1 MQEGVIALK
10 RTDPGVPQFTVLD
23 VAPLFKDGRGLMR
36 IELVGMDGDKEVVS
50 ASRFLLVT
58 DLDDCEEERRRKRD
72 VFVCSLSEG
81 NPIFGAAVHILGT
94 NGLPV
99 AEAVTDAGG
108 RAALP
113 SVSGLNRE
121 KRPVAVTVSVK
132 RGADE
137 DAAWLPLDDYSRV
150 VDYSRFP
157 TQGQTSNADGI
168 NAYVF
173 SERGIFRP
181 GETLRFGMLMRRG
194 DWKALPPDM
203 PFFAE
208 LSDPSE
214 RTILRRQ
221 FIVGADGL
229 AELSWTVPE
238 GAPTGRYR
246 LDVQTPNADGFA
258 VVSRFRGRAGGGIP
272 ARHHE
277 PVRNGQPR
285 SRQGLAQRI
294 SGLGKRGPQE
304 SVWPARRGPPP
315 ARSAFGAARIAV
327 FPRL

>member
-1 MQEGVIALK
+1 VQEGVIALK

-58 DLDDCEEERRRKRD
+58 DLGMIVKKNADGSRD

-181 GETLRFGMLMRRG
+181 GETLRFGMLSCG
-194 DWKALPPDM
+194 GNSSSGPTALP
-203 PFFAE
+203 
-208 LSDPSE
+208 S
-214 RTILRRQ
+214 
-221 FIVGADGL
+221 
-229 AELSWTVPE
+229 
-238 GAPTGRYR
+238 
-246 LDVQTPNADGFA
+246 
-258 VVSRFRGRAGGGIP
+258 
-272 ARHHE
+272 
-277 PVRNGQPR
+277 
-285 SRQGLAQRI
+285 
-294 SGLGKRGPQE
+294 
-304 SVWPARRGPPP
+304 
-315 ARSAFGAARIAV
+315 
-327 FPRL
+327 

>member
-1 MQEGVIALK
+1 M
-10 RTDPGVPQFTVLD
+10 F
-23 VAPLFKDGRGLMR
+23 
-36 IELVGMDGDKEVVS
+36 VV
-50 ASRFLLVT
+50 
-58 DLDDCEEERRRKRD
+58 
-72 VFVCSLSEG
+72 EG
-81 NPIFGAAVHILGT
+81 NPISGVAVHILGT

-221 FIVGADGL
+221 FVVGADGL

-246 LDVQTPNADGFA
+246 STCRPQCRRLCGRA
-258 VVSRFRGRAGGGIP
+258 RFRGRAGGGIP

-285 SRQGLAQRI
+285 SRQGLDQRI
-294 SGLGKRGPQE
+294 SGLGGRGPQE

>member
-1 MQEGVIALK
+1 MLALGGERKLDLHASGLTAIRWRASRVLKPYLGFLATQPQPFTNTDIPFDALSDVQEGVIALK
-10 RTDPGVPQFTVLD
+10 RTDPCVPQFTVLD

-36 IELVGMDGDKEVVS
+36 IELAGMDGDKEVAS

-58 DLDDCEEERRRKRD
+58 DLGMIVKKNADGSRD

-81 NPIFGAAVHILGT
+81 NPISGAAVHILGT

-221 FIVGADGL
+221 FVVGADGL

-246 LDVQTPNADGFA
+246 SCSVPGPCGWKNSSPTP
-258 VVSRFRGRAGGGIP
+258 
-272 ARHHE
+272 
-277 PVRNGQPR
+277 
-285 SRQGLAQRI
+285 
-294 SGLGKRGPQE
+294 
-304 SVWPARRGPPP
+304 
-315 ARSAFGAARIAV
+315 
-327 FPRL
+327 

>member
-1 MQEGVIALK
+1 MKKNA
-10 RTDPGVPQFTVLD
+10 
-23 VAPLFKDGRGLMR
+23 DG
-36 IELVGMDGDKEVVS
+36 S
-50 ASRFLLVT
+50 
-58 DLDDCEEERRRKRD
+58 RD
-72 VFVCSLSEG
+72 VFVCWLSEG
-81 NPIFGAAVHILGT
+81 NPISGAAVHILGT

-108 RAALP
+108 RAAVP
-113 SVSGLNRE
+113 SASGLNRE
-121 KRPVAVTVSVK
+121 KRPVAATVSVK

-137 DAAWLPLDDYSRV
+137 DAAWLPLDDHSRV

-214 RTILRRQ
+214 RTNPAAAIRR
-221 FIVGADGL
+221 
-229 AELSWTVPE
+229 
-238 GAPTGRYR
+238 
-246 LDVQTPNADGFA
+246 
-258 VVSRFRGRAGGGIP
+258 RGRRPCRAEP
-272 ARHHE
+272 DRPREAR
-277 PVRNGQPR
+277 PRGRGTFASTCRPPMPTALRSCSVPGPCGWRNSSPT
-285 SRQGLAQRI
+285 
-294 SGLGKRGPQE
+294 P
-304 SVWPARRGPPP
+304 
-315 ARSAFGAARIAV
+315 
-327 FPRL
+327 

>member
-1 MQEGVIALK
+1 
-10 RTDPGVPQFTVLD
+10 
-23 VAPLFKDGRGLMR
+23 
-36 IELVGMDGDKEVVS
+36 MDGDKEVAS

-58 DLDDCEEERRRKRD
+58 DLGMIVKKNADGSRD

-81 NPIFGAAVHILGT
+81 NPISGAAVHILGT

-181 GETLRFGMLMRRG
+181 GETLRFGMLMRR
-194 DWKALPPDM
+194 A
-203 PFFAE
+203 
-208 LSDPSE
+208 
-214 RTILRRQ
+214 
-221 FIVGADGL
+221 
-229 AELSWTVPE
+229 
-238 GAPTGRYR
+238 GRC
-246 LDVQTPNADGFA
+246 
-258 VVSRFRGRAGGGIP
+258 RA
-272 ARHHE
+272 R
-277 PVRNGQPR
+277 
-285 SRQGLAQRI
+285 
-294 SGLGKRGPQE
+294 
-304 SVWPARRGPPP
+304 
-315 ARSAFGAARIAV
+315 
-327 FPRL
+327 